1 VHQNPS
7 QERNKEKANT
17 NQINIAPN
25 EKMENAT
32 HEHQQE
38 EPVASPAQEDVSL
51 SETEE
56 SAEGTCSAD

>member
-1 VHQNPS
+1 VHQKPTKS
-7 QERNKEKANT
+7 PTKKKQT
-17 NQINIAPN
+17 QINI

-32 HEHQQE
+32 NEHQQE

-56 SAEGTCSAD
+56 SAEGTGSAD